1 MNYQVVA
8 YGWKFCASTCSF
20 EGVKLIGRFDGMGI
34 LFSFLAEL
42 VSIFPGD
49 FVQTK
54 SLSNF

>member
-8 YGWKFCASTCSF
+8 CGWKCYAATCSL

-34 LFSFLAEL
+34 LFSFLA
-42 VSIFPGD
+42 VVVNFFPGD

-54 SLSNF
+54 SLSYF